1 VTTEAIKADIA
12 IIGAGSGGLS
22 IASGAAQL
30 GLNVVLFEKGKMGG
44 DCLNYGCVPSK
55 ALIAAA
61 SAAHGARIARR
72 LGVTVEAVNVDFA
85 AVMKHVRKTIE
96 AIAPVDSQERFEGL
110 GVRVVREAARFIDR
124 KTVASESVSVT
135 ARKIIIAT
143 GSTAAVPPI
152 PGLANTPYLTNETI
166 FSLPELPKRL
176 LVLGG
181 GPIGVELG
189 QAFRR
194 LGAEVA
200 IIEADKLLGRED
212 PAVAAIVLDQL
223 RSDGI
228 DLHPGSKGVSVE
240 PGPTLVIEREGKQS
254 RLSGSHLLVAV
265 GRKPTL
271 DGLDL
276 DRAGVKRDRNGIVTD
291 RSLRSSNKRVHAVG
305 DVAGRGQF
313 THLAGAHAALVVR
326 RALFAMP
333 IDANAVIVPRV
344 TYTDPEL
351 AAVGI
356 SEAEAIKSHGG
367 DVRVVQIP
375 MEENDRA
382 QAEGDTRGFAK
393 LITSKSGKV
402 LGVTLVGRHAGDHI
416 HMWSLVMSA
425 GLKLSKLT
433 SAIAPYPTRGEVG
446 KRLAGMWYAPT
457 LFSGKTRALVSILKH
472 FA

>member
-1 VTTEAIKADIA
+1 VTPESIKADIA

-30 GLNVVLFEKGKMGG
+30 GLKVVLFEKGKMGG

-61 SAAHGARIARR
+61 GAAHGARTAQR
-72 LGVTVEAVNVDFA
+72 LGVTVGAVNVDFA
-85 AVMKHVRKTIE
+85 AVMKHVRQTIE

-110 GVRVVREAARFIDR
+110 GVRVVREAARFIDHQ
-124 KTVASESVSVT
+124 TVASDSVSVT
-135 ARKIIIAT
+135 ARKIVVAT

-152 PGLANTPYLTNETI
+152 PGLADTPHLTNETI
-166 FSLPELPKRL
+166 FSLTELPMKL

-194 LGAEVA
+194 LGSEVA

-212 PAVAAIVLDQL
+212 PDLAAIVIEQL

-228 DLHPGSKGVSVE
+228 ALHSGSKAMRVE
-240 PGPTLVIEREGKQS
+240 PGPTLIIETDGVES

-276 DRAGVKRDRNGIVTD
+276 DRAGVKHDRNGIVTD

-313 THLAGAHAALVVR
+313 THLAGSHAALVVR

-333 IDANAVIVPRV
+333 INADSLVVPRV

-356 SEAEAIKSHGG
+356 SEADAIKAYG
-367 DVRVVQIP
+367 DSVRVVQIP

-393 LITSKSGKV
+393 LVTSKSGKV
-402 LGVTLVGRHAGDHI
+402 LGVTMVGPHAGDHI
-416 HMWSLVMSA
+416 YVWSLVMSA
-425 GLKLSKLT
+425 GIKLSKLT
-433 SAIAPYPTRGEVG
+433 SAIAPYPTRGEVN
-446 KRLAGMWYAPT
+446 KRLAGMWYTPS
-457 LFSGKTRALVSILKH
+457 LFSGKTRALVSVLKH